1 MSLTRILLVGIGGFI
16 GSILRYVVSGYAQDW
31 THNTQFPF
39 GTVVVNIVGCFVIGA
54 LSQLAEAHG
63 IFDAEARAFVVVGIL
78 GGFTTFSTFS
88 NESISLF
95 RDGEN
100 VYALANVGIQ
110 VILGLGAVILGRIA
124 ASAIWR

>member
-1 MSLTRILLVGIGGFI
+1 LARILFVGLGGFI
-16 GSILRYVVSGYAQDW
+16 GSVLRYLVSGCVQDW
-31 THNTQFPF
+31 THTTQFPF
-39 GTVVVNIVGCFVIGA
+39 GTIVVNIAGCFVIGA

-63 IFDAEARAFVVVGIL
+63 IFDTESRAFVVVGIL

-88 NESISLF
+88 NESVNLF

-100 VYALANVGIQ
+100 LYAIVNIGVQ

-124 ASAIWR
+124 ASVIWR